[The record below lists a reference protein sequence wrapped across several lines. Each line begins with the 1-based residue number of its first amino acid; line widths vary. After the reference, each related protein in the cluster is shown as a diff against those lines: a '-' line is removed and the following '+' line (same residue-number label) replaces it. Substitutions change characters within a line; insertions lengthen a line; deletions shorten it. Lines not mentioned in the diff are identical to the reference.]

1 MQEKL
6 DELWS
11 KLGEKVNERVCSYLR
26 THHSKYKRI
35 LEQVLK
41 MEEENPM
48 LGILLDGEG
57 DMTVDRESHK
67 MLKEYLH
74 QRDALEQIEFEYSF
88 FSGQCE
94 LLSYKEMLNCLKE
107 EMK

>member
-11 KLGEKVNERVCSYLR
+11 KLGEKVNEKVCSYLR
-26 THHSKYKRI
+26 THHSEYKRI
-35 LEQVLK
+35 LEKVLK
-41 MEEENPM
+41 MEEENPV
-48 LGILLDGEG
+48 LNVLLDGEG
-57 DMTVDRESHK
+57 SMTVDSESHK
-67 MLKEYLH
+67 VLKDYMH

-94 LLSYKEMLNCLKE
+94 LLSYKEMLNWLKE
-107 EMK
+107 EME